1 MSELSQPPMPQV
13 IAFNMSKGKMALV
26 FISKR
31 IILLIF
37 FSFFFFFPRE
47 MEYLINLCLI
57 QQERFTC
64 GPACCCLAL
73 PAN

>member
-1 MSELSQPPMPQV
+1 MSELSQPPVPQV

-37 FSFFFFFPRE
+37 FSFFFFFPSGNG
-47 MEYLINLCLI
+47 I
-57 QQERFTC
+57 
-64 GPACCCLAL
+64 PD
-73 PAN
+73 